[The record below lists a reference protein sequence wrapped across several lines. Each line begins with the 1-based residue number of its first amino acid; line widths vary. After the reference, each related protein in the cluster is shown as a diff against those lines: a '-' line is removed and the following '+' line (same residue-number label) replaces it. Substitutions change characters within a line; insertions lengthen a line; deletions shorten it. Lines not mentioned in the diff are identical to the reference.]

1 MSVPLTSGPVS
12 VSVPATSA
20 NLGPGFDS
28 LGLALELRDEVTA
41 EVTDQPG
48 IRVDVQ
54 GHGAHYLPTDHTH
67 LVAATALRA
76 LRDVGVEPTGISL
89 SAVNRIPHGRGLGS
103 SAAAIVA
110 GISIARA
117 LTGGPDSPIDD
128 QRALDL
134 AVEIEGHPDN
144 VAPALLG
151 GFTISWSSATSA
163 RAVSLTVHPMVK
175 AIVCIPSLEL
185 STSKA
190 RALLPQTVPH
200 SDAAHN
206 AGRSAL
212 LVHALTQDPSLLFEA
227 TDDLLHQPYR
237 AAAMPQTLALVGALR
252 AKGLA
257 AVVSGA
263 GPSVL
268 VLADHDVEVMT
279 RAVAGDDFE
288 VVALAICATGACAL

>member
-1 MSVPLTSGPVS
+1 MSVALNEGPVT
-12 VSVPATSA
+12 VTVPATSA

-41 EVTDQPG
+41 VVTDEPG
-48 IRVDVQ
+48 VRVQVQ
-54 GHGAHYLPTDHTH
+54 GEGAGNLPTDQNH
-67 LVAATALRA
+67 LVASTTLRA
-76 LRDVGVEPTGISL
+76 LGDIGVEVTGLNL

-117 LTGGPDSPIDD
+117 LTGGSQSPIDD

-151 GFTISWSSATSA
+151 SFTVSWASKSAA
-163 RAVSLTVHPMVK
+163 RAVSLSVHPMVK

-190 RALLPQTVPH
+190 RALLPESVPH

-206 AGRSAL
+206 AGRTAL

-227 TDDLLHQPYR
+227 TEDLLHQGYR
-237 AAAMPQTLALVGALR
+237 AAAMPQTIALVGALR
-252 AKGLA
+252 GKGIA

-268 VLADHDVEVMT
+268 VLSDHDVEPMT

-288 VVALAICATGACAL
+288 VVALAISPTGAITL